1 MPSQKRRAPS
11 RQKKATT
18 RAGKYVKQE
27 MRAMKAGSKHVK
39 SRKQA
44 IAVGLSEARR
54 HGLHVP
60 PNPHR

>member
-1 MPSQKRRAPS
+1 MPTQKKSTASRR
-11 RQKKATT
+11 KKATT

-27 MRAMKAGSKHVK
+27 MHAMKKGSKHVK

-54 HGLHVP
+54 HGAHVP
-60 PNPHR
+60 AKSHK